1 MFAIQSVTSILDG
14 IWAYLPSYGM
24 ESILI
29 LRVLSALS
37 LLSFVLSV
45 LLESSAHV
53 WRLRWSVQSAEH
65 SLLHNASVSV
75 LDYPSIIKWGK
86 VLPILK
92 EQDTSFES
100 INVKLKSQNLSVLDI
115 GGRETCL
122 DKNQG
127 NLLNSI

>member
-1 MFAIQSVTSILDG
+1 MAGNNFQKGRGLN
-14 IWAYLPSYGM
+14 
-24 ESILI
+24 
-29 LRVLSALS
+29 RV
-37 LLSFVLSV
+37 
-45 LLESSAHV
+45 
-53 WRLRWSVQSAEH
+53 
-65 SLLHNASVSV
+65 
-75 LDYPSIIKWGK
+75 KWGK

-127 NLLNSI
+127 NLLKSI